1 MAKPFASLALKAVEM
16 NKTVLPNLIRI
27 QSGFMAEKNIDQAET
42 LVNQLQ
48 EMLREMRMTLKAP
61 ISYQQSDD
69 YVPLK

>member
-27 QSGFMAEKNIDQAET
+27 QSGFMPEKNIDQAET
-42 LVNQLQ
+42 LVLQLQ
-48 EMLREMRMTLKAP
+48 EMLREMRMTLRAP
-61 ISYQQSDD
+61 ISYKQSDD